1 MSTAAVDGMR
11 NARSTLLALV
21 ATALGACH
29 ASSGPILQNGAGG
42 GGSAQGGGGGSA
54 GAGGSG
60 SPTDGGAG
68 DDASTP
74 LPPST
79 SARFWLTTGD
89 QQQLFAEQT
98 AVSIASSP
106 CAAPLTVT
114 VDGTTQY
121 QTIEGFGA
129 SITDSSATLLMNTM
143 SQSQRTTL
151 LTQLFDRDQGIG
163 VSVLRQPVGSSDL
176 APTFYSYDD
185 LPGGQ
190 TDPTLA
196 SFSIARDNA
205 YIIPALKAALTINGA
220 IDVIATPWSAPA
232 WMKDSGSFTGQGT
245 LVDPDMYDPFAN
257 YFVKFIQQYQAAG
270 VPIWA
275 VTPANEPLIDHGGY
289 PTMNLQWY
297 QESNLVRYHLAPA
310 FKAANIGAHILIYD
324 HNWDQAAAYPKMML
338 DDNAD
343 LRDDTYGVAF
353 HCYGGDPSQMDLVH
367 DAYPDKPIYLTEC
380 SGGTWTGSF
389 GDSLISQFQTLYIG
403 SIRHWAKMIVK
414 WNLVL
419 DDGYGPTGSG
429 GCNDC
434 QGLATIHSDGSSSF
448 NVDYY
453 AMAHVSSFVR
463 RGAARI
469 DSNTFGAGS
478 IEDVAFANPDGGRV
492 LVAIN
497 SGGSAQQFSVA
508 DGERCFVGSL
518 PAGSVGTFTWR

>member
-1 MSTAAVDGMR
+1 MG
-11 NARSTLLALV
+11 NARSILLALA
-21 ATALGACH
+21 ATACGCH
-29 ASSGPILQNGAGG
+29 ATSGPMLQNGVHDAGAGG
-42 GGSAQGGGGGSA
+42 GGGAIGGGSGTISDA
-54 GAGGSG
+54 GAV
-60 SPTDGGAG
+60 
-68 DDASTP
+68 DAA

-79 SARFWLTTGD
+79 AARFWLTTGD
-89 QQQLFAEQT
+89 QKTLFTEQT
-98 AVSIASSP
+98 AVPIAGSP

-114 VDGTTQY
+114 LDGTTQY

-143 SQSQRTTL
+143 SATQRAQL
-151 LTQLFDRDQGIG
+151 LTQLFDAQKGIG

-176 APTFYSYDD
+176 APQFYSYDD
-185 LPGGQ
+185 LPSGQ

-196 SFSIARDNA
+196 SFSIARDND
-205 YIIPALKAALTINGA
+205 YIIPAIKAAIGVNGA
-220 IDVIATPWSAPA
+220 IDIIATPWSAPA

-245 LVDPDMYDPFAN
+245 LIDPDMYDPFAN
-257 YFVKFIQQYQAAG
+257 YLVKFIQQYQAAG
-270 VPIWA
+270 IPIWA

-324 HNWDQAAAYPKMML
+324 HNWDQAAAYPKAML

-353 HCYGGDPSQMDLVH
+353 HCYGGDPSDMDLVH

-380 SGGTWTGSF
+380 SGGTWTGDF
-389 GDSLISQFQTLYIG
+389 GTSLISQFQSLYIG

-419 DDGYGPTGSG
+419 DDQYGPIGPG

-434 QGLATIHSDGSSSF
+434 QGLATIHDDGTYDF

-453 AMAHVSSFVR
+453 AMAHVSSFVL
-463 RGAARI
+463 RGATRI

-478 IEDVAFANPDGGRV
+478 IEDVAFVNPDGGKV
-492 LVAIN
+492 VVAIN
-497 SGGSAQQFSVA
+497 SGSNSQDFNVN
-508 DGERCFVGSL
+508 DGERCFVATL
-518 PAGSVGTFTWR
+518 PAGAVGTFTWR